1 VANPLCPVT
10 GEPAVRLVQW
20 IDAQLLIELWRI
32 VFKVD
37 AKPSF
42 GSTAQFGLWQSPTGL
57 YFFDPGLEGDHD
69 FYMQFYRFLIGRK
82 IWAGEAI
89 RNEFQRAATRIKPGD
104 RVLDVGCGAA
114 TFQRAIPQARYV
126 GLDPTFAS
134 SIEGVRGETLA
145 DHLRENASAYDAVC
159 AFQVIEHL
167 SAPVQMFSDMVRAAK
182 PGGLVIIGVPHVPSA
197 LTRIPNF
204 LINAPPH
211 HVTWW
216 TKPALAA
223 LAARGGVAVETI
235 ENVDWNEYDSLI
247 YWVSRCC
254 PVRCRDIHYRH
265 AWSWHAAALIGLGLG
280 RLMHALIPRPKTRDE
295 GAGLL
300 LVARRTV

>member
-1 VANPLCPVT
+1 MP
-10 GEPAVRLVQW
+10 
-20 IDAQLLIELWRI
+20 QLLSELWRI

-89 RNEFQRAATRIKPGD
+89 RNEFQRAATRIRPGD

-126 GLDPTFAS
+126 GLDPTFAG
-134 SIEGVRGETLA
+134 SIPGVLGETLA
-145 DHLRENASAYDAVC
+145 DHLRENAGAYDAVC

-167 SAPVQMFSDMVRAAK
+167 SAPVADVFRHGARGQAGRAGDRRRAACAVGADAHSQFSDQCAAASCDLVDEARARRA
-182 PGGLVIIGVPHVPSA
+182 GGA
-197 LTRIPNF
+197 LR
-204 LINAPPH
+204 
-211 HVTWW
+211 
-216 TKPALAA
+216 
-223 LAARGGVAVETI
+223 RGGRDNRERGLERIRLADLLGVALFAR
-235 ENVDWNEYDSLI
+235 S
-247 YWVSRCC
+247 
-254 PVRCRDIHYRH
+254 
-265 AWSWHAAALIGLGLG
+265 AAATFITGTPG
-280 RLMHALIPRPKTRDE
+280 RGTPRP
-295 GAGLL
+295 
-300 LVARRTV
+300 